1 MEMVMGDIVSEIGR
15 FACHFVTNVAGSGQA
30 SCYNFSSTTTIGYC
44 IILGLG
50 LLIAFRRIFS
60 QAG

>member
-1 MEMVMGDIVSEIGR
+1 MENIVSEIGR
-15 FACHFVTNVAGSGQA
+15 FACQFATSIAGTGQA
-30 SCYNFSSTTTIGYC
+30 SCYNFSSTTTIGYS
-44 IILGLG
+44 IILGIG